1 MLSLELKT
9 ELKDILVSRGKTVA
23 VAESLTGGQVQ
34 YLMSSTNGSSA
45 FFLGGVTAYNIHQK
59 VALLNVDFT
68 NASKC
73 DCVSEQTSREMAYGV
88 QTLMHSD
95 YSISTTGYSVPNDS
109 VDVPHAYVTLYDH
122 ERKFH
127 KTILIK
133 NEHFIDRRLSQL
145 YFSEQAFM
153 FFYNYIK
160 ETLVKK

>member
-9 ELKDILVSRGKTVA
+9 ELKNILVAHNKTVA

-45 FFLGGVTAYNIHQK
+45 FFVGGVTAYNITQK
-59 VALLNVDFT
+59 VNLLKVDYD
-68 NASKC
+68 NAAQC

-88 QTLMHSD
+88 QKLMGSD
-95 YSISTTGYSVPNDS
+95 YSLSTTGYSVPNEQ

-122 ERKFH
+122 EAGYH
-127 KTILIK
+127 KTMLIK
-133 NEHFIDRRLSQL
+133 NEHFIDRKLSQQ

-160 ETLVKK
+160 QKLV